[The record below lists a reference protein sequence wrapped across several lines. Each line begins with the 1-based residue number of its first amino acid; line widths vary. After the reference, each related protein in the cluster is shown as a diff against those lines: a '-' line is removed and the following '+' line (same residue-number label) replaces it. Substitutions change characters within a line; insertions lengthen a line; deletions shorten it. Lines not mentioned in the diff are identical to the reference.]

1 MLFFAPRLFHPP
13 IYPVAMREQSDPA
26 AAALGVVSAA
36 LQGGLRSLRDGPLPQ
51 LAGDAAKAPGDASF
65 KDVVRRRRQEEAAA
79 ALAVVGSVA
88 KKLGKEAARR
98 GGAALKA
105 AAVAAL
111 HPDGQPGVPQLVG
124 QPRAAGGG
132 AAQQAEPRES
142 SSERRRGGGPSP
154 AAMLAVAALGCALGV
169 GWADAN
175 EAERPRRQLLLKGAR
190 RTLGAAQARRARE
203 FKNKACDAHSA
214 APDPYAWPHLRRGRR
229 SRGWATP
236 GGRWSRPSPRC
247 WTCQRSSFC

>member
-132 AAQQAEPRES
+132 
-142 SSERRRGGGPSP
+142 
-154 AAMLAVAALGCALGV
+154 GCAAG
-169 GWADAN
+169 GAPG
-175 EAERPRRQLLLKGAR
+175 ELLR
-190 RTLGAAQARRARE
+190 AQARRRAVSGG
-203 FKNKACDAHSA
+203 DAGGGCA
-214 APDPYAWPHLRRGRR
+214 GLRSGRR
-229 SRGWATP
+229 L
-236 GGRWSRPSPRC
+236 GGRE
-247 WTCQRSSFC
+247 